1 MQVVLL
7 ERVEKLGQI
16 GDVVKVKDGF
26 ARNYLLPKKKAL
38 RATKSNLE
46 YFETQRTQLE
56 ARNLEQRKEAEK
68 IAVKL
73 KGKSFT
79 MLRQAGDRGHLYGS
93 VSPRD
98 IAEAVSAGGFTV
110 ERGQVP
116 LDKAIKMIGLHEVSV
131 VLHPEVRVPVTI
143 NVART
148 EDEAERQARGEDV
161 LAEAP
166 DEEAAPAEAMFEEGA
181 GPKQEEGEAETEEKE
196 EE

>member
-26 ARNYLLPKKKAL
+26 ARNFLLPKKKAL
-38 RATKSNLE
+38 RATKANLT
-46 YFETQRTQLE
+46 YFDTQRAQLE

-68 IAVKL
+68 IGEKL
-73 KGKSFT
+73 KGKAFVL
-79 MLRQAGDRGHLYGS
+79 LRQAGDRGQLYGS

-98 IAEAVSAGGFTV
+98 IADAVTAGGFTIQ
-110 ERGQVP
+110 RTQVP
-116 LDKAIKMIGLHEVSV
+116 IDKAIKTIGLHEIYV
-131 VLHPEVRVPVTI
+131 VLHPEVRVPVTV

-161 LAEAP
+161 LSEKTEEEEARVNAEAL
-166 DEEAAPAEAMFEEGA
+166 FEEGA
-181 GPKQEEGEAETEEKE
+181 GPKAEATEADETPE
-196 EE
+196 

>member
-38 RATKSNLE
+38 RATKANLD
-46 YFETQRTQLE
+46 YFETQRSQLE

-68 IAVKL
+68 IGAKL
-73 KGKSFT
+73 KGKVFVL
-79 MLRQAGDRGHLYGS
+79 LRQAGDRGQLYGS

-98 IAEAVSAGGFTV
+98 ISDVITAGGFTIA
-110 ERGQVP
+110 RTQVP
-116 LDKAIKMIGLHEVSV
+116 IDKAIKNIGMHEVSV
-131 VLHPEVRVPVTI
+131 VLHPEVRVAVTL

-161 LAEAP
+161 LAEQP
-166 DEEAAPAEAMFEEGA
+166 EDQETAAPAEQVFEQGA
-181 GPKQEEGEAETEEKE
+181 GPAAAETERAACSR
-196 EE
+196 